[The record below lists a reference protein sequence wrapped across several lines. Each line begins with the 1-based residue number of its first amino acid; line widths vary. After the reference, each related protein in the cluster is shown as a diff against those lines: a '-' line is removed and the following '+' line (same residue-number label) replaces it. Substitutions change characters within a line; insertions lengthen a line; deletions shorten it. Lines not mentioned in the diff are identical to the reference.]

1 MTPPRQV
8 AGRPLASPRGG
19 AGGKSG
25 LHGNTMPVNGRRGSN
40 RKGRPSGKVPQRRDR
55 RAAARPPGKGETV
68 RQERTA
74 PPATGAAGQTPSGAR
89 PNRGDRRGWVSAHLA
104 QGHSRPVARVG
115 RVRRTVRCVPE
126 EWSPRPRNSGG
137 GQNPAYRLPGA
148 FSPQV
153 HPQRCPQEARCGERT
168 NRVSITYC
176 FRLQMISHAVTIRA
190 AKALGIGQFVA
201 RI

>member
-25 LHGNTMPVNGRRGSN
+25 LHGNTMPANGRRGSN
-40 RKGRPSGKVPQRRDR
+40 RKGRPSGKVPQRTDR
-55 RAAARPPGKGETV
+55 RAAARPSGKGETV

-89 PNRGDRRGWVSAHLA
+89 PNRGDRRGRASACLA
-104 QGHSRPVARVG
+104 QGLSRPVARVG
-115 RVRRTVRCVPE
+115 RERRAARRVAE
-126 EWSPRPRNSGG
+126 EWSPRPRDSGG
-137 GQNPAYRLPGA
+137 GQNPAYRPPDALY
-148 FSPQV
+148 PQDRP
-153 HPQRCPQEARCGERT
+153 HIRPTTGRCGEGT

-176 FRLQMISHAVTIRA
+176 FRSQMISHADAIPA
-190 AKALGIGQFVA
+190 SKALGIGQIVR